1 MIKKRTETKRLKC
14 LIIYLGV
21 GNHYR
26 TSSQFSEVFL
36 SNILFQSVVHI
47 VREVTGQAVVV
58 ISHPMIDKFTCR
70 KFCRYL
76 TIN

>member
-1 MIKKRTETKRLKC
+1 MKTLFSQLKLLKSRMIKKRTETKRLKC

-21 GNHYR
+21 SNHYR

-36 SNILFQSVVHI
+36 SNILFQSVVYA

-58 ISHPMIDKFTCR
+58 ISHHD
-70 KFCRYL
+70 
-76 TIN
+76 